1 MDHERGLLSR
11 HDLASGELM
20 AVMDLPDRIHAAG
33 VGPEATLLVLGDL
46 QEVHVFQEHATE
58 PTVFTGEL
66 GPGDMVY
73 GFGSL
78 WLYQL
83 DQRLLRLNPSSGAV
97 EAEIPDTNVDAG
109 RSSCPEE
116 PRHGPHPPLA
126 PANQLIPRLN
136 LAVFA
141 DSLMEAETPPLR
153 TSSKRPNPRR
163 RPTSKATLDEKKWR

>member
-1 MDHERGLLSR
+1 MTPAPVVALPRGRSGHHSASQLS
-11 HDLASGELM
+11 SVGEIRSPSWGTSRRSM
-20 AVMDLPDRIHAAG
+20 SSRSTPPSPPSSR
-33 VGPEATLLVLGDL
+33 ESWVLGTWCTDS
-46 QEVHVFQEHATE
+46 VH
-58 PTVFTGEL
+58 
-66 GPGDMVY
+66 PGSP
-73 GFGSL
+73 GSI
-78 WLYQL
+78 
-83 DQRLLRLNPSSGAV
+83 SGSCASGAV